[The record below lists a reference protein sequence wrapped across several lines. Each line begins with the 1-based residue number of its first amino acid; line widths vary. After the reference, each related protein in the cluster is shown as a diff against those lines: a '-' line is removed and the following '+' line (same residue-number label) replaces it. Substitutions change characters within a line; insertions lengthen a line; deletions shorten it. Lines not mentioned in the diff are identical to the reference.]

1 MNKCMRECD
10 KRGASTI
17 VFPAIGTGNLGF
29 PVETAAHIMVDEVC
43 NYLQKNKCKSLS
55 MVYFIIF
62 MGNMYRTFCD
72 GLEQRKKVT
81 GTVPQ
86 TPISSSKQKKSKKTK
101 KKGKSQRGQR
111 GRRLEESPPDRSPQS
126 QYRGQQGT
134 ANGDGS
140 LDLGNRITVEIL
152 KGDITSEK
160 TDVIVN
166 TTNKEMSLR
175 GGGVSVALAKKAG
188 ADLQRACDEI
198 KPKKKQSL
206 VQGKV
211 LDTRS
216 GNLQCKSVFH
226 IVFQKKHI
234 VQIIGSCIERAV
246 ELKYS
251 SIAFPGIGTGM
262 EGCPA
267 DVAAKEMMKG
277 LQQSN
282 PHHDIHVRIVLFEDK
297 VHRVFRAVV
306 DDLQLTWYQR
316 AGRAVKSLVT
326 WNRENEEY
334 EENEE
339 PIDVDVP
346 GNEED
351 IELRIFGETEDKVQ
365 SAVTSINRLISKQF
379 TTKECEHESIR
390 LLHKNEE
397 KALKLEARKLQLVF
411 RIDRNL
417 NSIELKGSKE
427 SISEMTSKIK
437 DALYKAEK
445 EDNRKAQAET
455 VMKTVQ
461 WVRQDSSETHYDPV
475 TNLEIEEAYGN
486 IKPTYEFKNTDSGE
500 HFTINFKQM
509 AEIDHTMQ
517 DEKCKVRRVVEGK
530 MSTV

>member
-29 PVETAAHIMVDEVC
+29 PIETAAHIMVDEVC

-72 GLEQRKKVT
+72 ELEQRKKVT

-126 QYRGQQGT
+126 RYRGQQGT
-134 ANGDGS
+134 AKGDGS
-140 LDLGNRITVEIL
+140 FDLGNGITVEIL

-175 GGGVSVALAKKAG
+175 GGGVSVALVKKAG

-198 KPKKKQSL
+198 KPKKKQCL

-267 DVAAKEMMKG
+267 DVAA
-277 LQQSN
+277 
-282 PHHDIHVRIVLFEDK
+282 
-297 VHRVFRAVV
+297 
-306 DDLQLTWYQR
+306 
-316 AGRAVKSLVT
+316 
-326 WNRENEEY
+326 
-334 EENEE
+334 
-339 PIDVDVP
+339 
-346 GNEED
+346 
-351 IELRIFGETEDKVQ
+351 
-365 SAVTSINRLISKQF
+365 
-379 TTKECEHESIR
+379 
-390 LLHKNEE
+390 
-397 KALKLEARKLQLVF
+397 
-411 RIDRNL
+411 
-417 NSIELKGSKE
+417 
-427 SISEMTSKIK
+427 SKIK